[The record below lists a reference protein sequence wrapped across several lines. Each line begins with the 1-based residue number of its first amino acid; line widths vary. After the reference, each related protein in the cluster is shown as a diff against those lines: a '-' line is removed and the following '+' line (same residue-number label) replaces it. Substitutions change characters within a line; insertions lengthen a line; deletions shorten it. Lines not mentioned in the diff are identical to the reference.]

1 MTNSEMKKAIAAF
14 MFKTQ
19 HDVSPREVAIEM
31 GLDPTKSRHYEVLKT
46 MAEAGDVIKLDIG
59 RYVISDSGI
68 TQYGLRDSSKVTPST
83 LGKVTGE
90 VVGDKSTVVKKSA
103 LVKTDT
109 TIEKPVQPAPIVEES
124 VLEQI
129 CDCENHSDND
139 EGGRIWCEGKENCR
153 LPKFEP
159 MEATNSDG
167 TPFEYIAPTIEE
179 KAQVWQILE
188 EAGDK
193 IIALQQSSTVENLD
207 AKLNLLRNALP
218 GVLNETY
225 AVVLLQIADDLESK

>member
-68 TQYGLRDSSKVTPST
+68 TNYGLRDSSKA
-83 LGKVTGE
+83 
-90 VVGDKSTVVKKSA
+90 KKSP
-103 LVKTDT
+103 LSKNEKT
-109 TIEKPVQPAPIVEES
+109 PVETVEPAPIVEES

-129 CDCENHSDND
+129 EKPVA
-139 EGGRIWCEGKENCR
+139 EVIAIK
-153 LPKFEP
+153 KFEP

-207 AKLNLLRNALP
+207 AKLNLLRDALP

>member
-68 TQYGLRDSSKVTPST
+68 TNYGLRDSSKA
-83 LGKVTGE
+83 
-90 VVGDKSTVVKKSA
+90 KKSP
-103 LVKTDT
+103 LSKNEKT
-109 TIEKPVQPAPIVEES
+109 PVETVEPAPIVEES

-129 CDCENHSDND
+129 EKPVA
-139 EGGRIWCEGKENCR
+139 EVIAIK
-153 LPKFEP
+153 KFEP